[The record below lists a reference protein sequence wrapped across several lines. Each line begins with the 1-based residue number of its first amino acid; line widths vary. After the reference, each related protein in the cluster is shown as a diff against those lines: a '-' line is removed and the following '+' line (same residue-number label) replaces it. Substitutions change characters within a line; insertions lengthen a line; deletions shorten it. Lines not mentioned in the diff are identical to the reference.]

1 MTNEKGFLIVIFSY
15 IVYQLDTNGEQ
26 ILCDVNL
33 VAGRAFLGFARYNH
47 GPISFE
53 DLNSK
58 LEKADGATVD
68 VLASDVIS
76 AETDSNYS
84 KLRIER
90 RAFPFGKLLNITS
103 ESTTNKMN
111 LQSMFHC
118 EIRWNLF
125 IVLFCRIF

>member
-1 MTNEKGFLIVIFSY
+1 MFIVIFPF
-15 IVYQLDTNGEQ
+15 IVFKLDTNGEQ

-58 LEKADGATVD
+58 LEKADGAT
-68 VLASDVIS
+68 DVIS

-103 ESTTNKMN
+103 EFTTMKMN

-125 IVLFCRIF
+125 IVFFCGIFLKKNQRRISL

>member
-1 MTNEKGFLIVIFSY
+1 MDQS
-15 IVYQLDTNGEQ
+15 
-26 ILCDVNL
+26 
-33 VAGRAFLGFARYNH
+33 
-47 GPISFE
+47 
-53 DLNSK
+53 
-58 LEKADGATVD
+58 
-68 VLASDVIS
+68 ASRIEIQSWKRPMEPLSASLIS
-76 AETDSNYS
+76 AETDSSYS

-103 ESTTNKMN
+103 ESTIIKMY